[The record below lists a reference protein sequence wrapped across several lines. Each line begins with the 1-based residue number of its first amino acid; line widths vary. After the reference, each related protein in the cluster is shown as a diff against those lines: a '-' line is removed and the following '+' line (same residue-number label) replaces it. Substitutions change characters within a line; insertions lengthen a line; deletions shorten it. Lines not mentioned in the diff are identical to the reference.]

1 MADIAKLVY
10 GTATGGTWTSA
21 GFTATDF
28 NSRANGSVVVATTTL
43 DNDSGLDLEAEVS
56 FSFEVGGTTTA
67 ASRFDLYILP
77 LNRDGTT
84 LGDGVATGATL
95 PAGTYW
101 VASCLVRT
109 GVTSGN
115 AVVGTFPR
123 VPLPAADF
131 RFAIANVTGAA
142 LDSTAAAA
150 VEYRTVNRN
159 LNG

>member
-10 GTATGGTWTSA
+10 GTATGSTWTSA
-21 GFTATDF
+21 GFTASDF
-28 NSRANGSVVVATTTL
+28 NSRANGSVVVATTAL
-43 DNDSGLDLEAEVS
+43 DNDTGLDLEAEVS
-56 FSFEVGGTTTA
+56 FTVEVGGTTTT

-77 LNRDGTT
+77 LNQDATTYGDGATTGTT
-84 LGDGVATGATL
+84 IPAASYWAT
-95 PAGTYW
+95 
-101 VASCLVRT
+101 SCVVRT

-131 RFAIANVTGAA
+131 KFAIVNYTGSA
-142 LDSTAAAA
+142 LDSSAAAA
-150 VEYRTVNRN
+150 VQYRTVNRN